1 MLRFACIVPLLA
13 TPIYPSS
20 RKTYYCALRLPHFI
34 LFFAYLLDDLRMV
47 LTLFSSPFIPIN
59 PFFQPKPKTIGACKK
74 GAFNAIPNQRAIIPF
89 HLPPLQSLTVSQA
102 SQVSWVTS

>member
-1 MLRFACIVPLLA
+1 MLRFACIIPLLA

-59 PFFQPKPKTIGACKK
+59 PFFQPKPKTIKK
-74 GAFNAIPNQRAIIPF
+74 GACT
-89 HLPPLQSLTVSQA
+89 PL
-102 SQVSWVTS
+102 